1 MNPND
6 VSFQIDVS
14 RKFKNKTGYDHGFQ
28 LNTSFKTETLTPQSL
43 IDTVIKP
50 GWPYTMAHQKRSPRE
65 TGADKRDVKTP
76 KHIENFTSMQV
87 LTFDDD
93 SGEGDVVKF
102 WLNNA
107 FFKQYGWAF
116 VESASSKPDHQ
127 KGHPTF
133 IFDKPVIDPDL
144 YKRCLMAFCTAY
156 PRLDWLVD
164 ITRTIYNGEGATV
177 HRLDNICPLDVFV
190 REIVEPYV
198 AEEARKQAAIDKRQ
212 AEQRAEWER
221 QKAAGKTVSS
231 SLEEAWLAG
240 WLDWVFDKV
249 ANTRSGGNP
258 SRNGAIYWAG
268 REIAGAQKTTWTQP
282 YGALFGDVNQ
292 RIVAA
297 ASTNGYLEDYANGQ
311 PHEIL
316 RIFDR
321 GIAKGGEELDEPK
334 PARQPE
340 TKFAEPREVSVILR
354 QITDLRE
361 SRNEYWTRGEDP
373 PDLYEQVKE
382 TIRQTGHLNNTDI
395 EKVLVEVERKP
406 APLAEKSRTE
416 LRQIWQAARKF
427 VQSGGV
433 FVVRPERTE
442 TWPYDVKSGRLV
454 YLTERIFYDTVTIQ
468 QMPVADFHARIVSQI
483 TNEDKTRTFLVK
495 GSAVRGGPF
504 QFEMDAE
511 EFGND
516 RKLKAV
522 IDAASGALDPV
533 RAGMGKHLT
542 AALQLLAGDEMTQYK
557 RYRRTG
563 WADGRFLIP
572 GREPDGVLVEIQDNR
587 PPFKIAK
594 GADLSHGLSA
604 LEALLKSMTPE
615 RTAPIC
621 SLIFQAPLS
630 KIVKWENERYAIFIT
645 GRTGSLKTSF
655 AQCLMCIYGAGFIED
670 EKLIKWGDGATKN
683 ALVNLTTIAN
693 DMPLLI
699 DNYKPGTG
707 GGARAFISLIHN
719 ILEGA
724 DKYRLNRASKLR
736 DTKPI
741 HCWPLCTGEDVP
753 DSDPASLAR
762 ILIMPFLWQNG
773 EDNENLTRA
782 QTFSE
787 HLSAVGGAWL
797 TWLETKDGRQ
807 TATRIASKFPQYR
820 SRWAKELKGIRTDTV
835 NSLRVAS
842 NLATNELTWEIMC
855 EHPTIGAVAQEYR
868 EAHLAGLKTIVAM
881 TMAEATA
888 EALEAT
894 RYLAAIK
901 ELVATEQVLIP
912 EINEAVLSGLKD
924 RVIGYK
930 DSKGVYIFSKIA
942 RRAVERLLNDNLNG
956 ISQIAL
962 NKQLAG
968 QKLIASHDERTS
980 LKLKWINGKMAK
992 VLHLET
998 SALEDVLTEAKEPE
1012 PEQIPF

>member
-1 MNPND
+1 MNPDD

-14 RKFKNKTGYDHGFQ
+14 RKFRNKTGYDHGFQ
-28 LNTSFKTETLTPQSL
+28 LNTSFETEPHTPQSL

-65 TGADKRDVKTP
+65 TGADKRDVRTP

-116 VESASSKPDHQ
+116 VESASSKSEHQ

-133 IFDKPVIDPDL
+133 IFDKPVTDPDL

-198 AEEARKQAAIDKRQ
+198 AEEARKQVAIDKRQ

-231 SLEEAWLAG
+231 NLAEAWLAG

-268 REIAGAQKTTWTQP
+268 RSIAGAQGASWTQP

-311 PHEIL
+311 PREIL

-321 GIAKGGEELDEPK
+321 GVAKGGEELDEPK
-334 PARQPE
+334 PTRLQGCGQARQPE
-340 TKFAEPREVSVILR
+340 TKFAEPQEVDVILQ

-361 SRNEYWTRGEDP
+361 SRNAYWTRGEDP

-406 APLAEKSRTE
+406 APLAEKCRTE

-442 TWPYDVKSGRLV
+442 TWPYDVKGGRLV

-495 GSAVRGGPF
+495 GNAVRGGPF

-542 AALQLLAGDEMTQYK
+542 AALQLLAGDGMTQYK

-563 WADGRFLIP
+563 WVDGRFLIP
-572 GREPDGVLVEIQDNR
+572 GREPDGVLVELPHK
-587 PPFKIAK
+587 PPFSISKDAN
-594 GADLSHGLSA
+594 LSHGLGA

-615 RTAPIC
+615 RSAVAVA
-621 SLIFQAPLS
+621 LVFQAPLS
-630 KIVKWENERYAIFIT
+630 KLAKWENERYAIFIS

-655 AQCLMCIYGAGFIED
+655 AQVLMCIYGRRFIDD
-670 EKLIKWGDGATKN
+670 EMLVKWGEGATAN
-683 ALVNLTTIAN
+683 AMMSMATSAH
-693 DMPLLI
+693 DMPFLI
-699 DNYKPGTG
+699 DNFKPSTG
-707 GGARAFISLIHN
+707 GGARAFIGLIHN
-719 ILEGA
+719 ILEGGEK
-724 DKYRLNRASKLR
+724 DRLNRASQLR

-741 HCWPLCTGEDVP
+741 FCWPICTGEDVP
-753 DSDPASLAR
+753 NSDPASLAR
-762 ILIMPFLWQNG
+762 ILIVPFLWQHG
-773 EDNENLTRA
+773 EDNDELTKA
-782 QTFSE
+782 QMFAE
-787 HLSAVGGAWL
+787 HLPAIGGAWL
-797 TWLETKDGRQ
+797 DWLETDSGRK
-807 TATRIASKFPQYR
+807 TVLRIATKFPGYR
-820 SRWAKELKGIRTDTV
+820 STWSKHLRTLRDDSV
-835 NSLRVAS
+835 NTLRVAS
-842 NLATNELTWEIMC
+842 NLASNQLTWEIMC
-855 EHPTIGAVAQEYR
+855 EHPAIGPLAHEFKD
-868 EAHLAGLKTIVAM
+868 AHLTGLRDIVALAM
-881 TMAEATA
+881 STATA

-894 RYLAAIK
+894 RYLATIK
-901 ELVATEQVLIP
+901 ELVITGQA
-912 EINEAVLSGLKD
+912 EIIRTDGARND
-924 RVIGYK
+924 RVIGYS
-930 DSKGVYIFSKIA
+930 DYGGIYLLPKIT
-942 RRAVERLLNDNLNG
+942 RNAVERLLSDNLNG
-956 ISQIAL
+956 ISQSAL
-962 NKQLAG
+962 HKQLDG
-968 QKLIASHDERTS
+968 QGFIASHNKGTF
-980 LKLKWINGKMAK
+980 LKTKKIAGESVR
-992 VLHLET
+992 VLHLHEH
-998 SALEDVLTEAKEPE
+998 ALEEADEPE